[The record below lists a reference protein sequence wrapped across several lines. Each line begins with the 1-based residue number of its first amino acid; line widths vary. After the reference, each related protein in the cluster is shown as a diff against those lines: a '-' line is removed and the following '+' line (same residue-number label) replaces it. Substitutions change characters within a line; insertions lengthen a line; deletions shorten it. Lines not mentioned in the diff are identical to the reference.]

1 MIHTFTLACR
11 VDYSIINEQSFLKQI
26 YTIPHLDESKKGN
39 KKLVFLN
46 DKLSATLSKDEME
59 SMPLVYYEHI
69 NHKTKGKV
77 TGYDDYVVVEINY
90 QKSLA
95 NKKYFAT
102 PVPNMKYAMLQAIM
116 DLVCKAMP
124 VMNKLN
130 TIRTEL
136 VRELRKHYQLIN
148 NRICTLSELEL
159 FSEMV
164 TAPSPYI
171 QKILHHWFT
180 DESMQILSTPTV
192 SDKAKMTVI
201 NSSLSFLNLFKVRRI
216 DYALDILTD
225 YKDIYMDLLAQ
236 GILPPNMKK
245 KHIIYYGTDENGDAF
260 VQSKQAK
267 TYSVSINFYDKE
279 KEMMDKGETI
289 FPEDSQKIHNTLRLE
304 IQVHRRRINY
314 LIGKDSNTVEE
325 RLLKDVM
332 DGVVEEQELS
342 YYFSK
347 VIGGGQYF
355 TYTNAIQLIQNSKFK
370 ADKRQK
376 LCKVIGY
383 VAKYHGISIFLDR
396 VKDGTITDCGK
407 LKTVQGYLRDL
418 QNMGINPVTISRRD
432 ESVMKKITPTYQ
444 VSNVGNYVHG
454 VDYLLN
460 PCTYLEM
467 QLQKEQYIQDELMNP
482 NSALVCAIE
491 QE

>member
-11 VDYSIINEQSFLKQI
+11 IDYSVINEQSFLNQI
-26 YTIPHLDESKKGN
+26 YTIPHLDKSKNGN
-39 KKLVFLN
+39 KKLVFQN
-46 DKLSATLSKDEME
+46 DKLSATLFKDEME
-59 SMPLVYYEHI
+59 SMPLVSYERI

-77 TGYDDYVVVEINY
+77 TGYDDYIVVEINY
-90 QKSLA
+90 QKSIA

-102 PVPNMKYAMLQAIM
+102 PIHNMKYGVLQMIM

-124 VMNKLN
+124 VMNELN
-130 TIRTEL
+130 IIRTEL
-136 VRELRKHYQLIN
+136 VQELRKHYQLMN
-148 NRICTLSELEL
+148 NRICTLSEVEV

-164 TAPSPYI
+164 TAPTPYV

-180 DESMQILSTPTV
+180 DESIQILSIPTI
-192 SDKAKMTVI
+192 SDRAKMTVI
-201 NSSLSFLNLFKVRRI
+201 NSSLSLLNLFKVRRI

-225 YKDIYMDLLAQ
+225 YKDIYMKLLAQ
-236 GILPPNMKK
+236 GMLPLNMKK
-245 KHIIYYGTDENGDAF
+245 KHKVYYGFDDKGDSII
-260 VQSKQAK
+260 QSKQAK
-267 TYSVSINFYDKE
+267 TKSVSINFYDKE
-279 KEMMDKGETI
+279 KEMIDKGEVI
-289 FPEDSQKIHNTLRLE
+289 FPEDYQQIHDTLRLE
-304 IQVHRRRINY
+304 IQVQRRRINY
-314 LIGKDSNTVEE
+314 LINKKDSTVEE

-332 DGVVEEQELS
+332 DIAVEEKELS

-347 VIGGGQYF
+347 VIGGGLYF
-355 TYTNAIQLIQNSKFK
+355 TYSNAIKLIQNKKFK
-370 ADKRQK
+370 ADKELR
-376 LCKVIGY
+376 LCKVIKY
-383 VAKYHGISIFLDR
+383 VAKYHGISKFLDK

-407 LKTVQGYLRDL
+407 LSTVQNYIREL

-444 VSNVGNYVHG
+444 VSNIGNYVHG

-460 PCTYLEM
+460 PSIYLEM
-467 QLQKEQYIQDELMNP
+467 QLQKEQFIQDELMNP